1 MTVTTT
7 SLSAAAPAPVVP
19 DGIGVLTFGSLATPA
34 TLIDG
39 KAVAA
44 AERAAVAEDAASFL
58 FRHGRKPGLATV
70 IVGDDEASRV
80 YVASKHRACEQAGI
94 ESFGYELTAGASR
107 AEVLGLIDSL
117 NADPAVDGI
126 LCQLPVPKHLDG
138 TEIAARVAPHKDVDG
153 LNPSSAGA
161 LALGLPGLRPCTPLG
176 VMRLLES
183 TGQELRGLN
192 ATVIGASN
200 LVGKPV
206 GHLLLQAGATVT
218 QCHIDTRDVAAACRS
233 ADVLVVAC
241 GVPGLVRGEW
251 IKPGAIVIDVGINR
265 LESGLVGDVAFDEA
279 LQVAGWITPVPGGVG
294 PMTIAMLLRNT
305 LQAAWGLAHAGR
317 S

>member
-1 MTVTTT
+1 MGTATH
-7 SLSAAAPAPVVP
+7 SRHPLPAPVVP
-19 DGIGVLTFGSLATPA
+19 DGVGVLTFASLATPA
-34 TLIDG
+34 TIIDG

-58 FRHGRKPGLATV
+58 FRHGRQPGLATL
-70 IVGDDEASRV
+70 IVGAV
-80 YVASKHRACEQAGI
+80 YVTSKHRACEEAGI
-94 ESFGYELTAGASR
+94 ASYKFELSAGASR
-107 AEVLGLIDSL
+107 AEVLNLIDDL
-117 NADPAVDGI
+117 NADPSVDGI

-138 TEIAARVAPHKDVDG
+138 IEIAARVAPHKDVDG
-153 LNPSSAGA
+153 LNPASAGA

-183 TGQELRGLN
+183 TGEDLRSLN
-192 ATVIGASN
+192 ATVVGASN

-206 GHLLLQAGATVT
+206 AQLLLQAGATVT
-218 QCHIDTRDVAAACRS
+218 QCHIDTRDLASAVRS
-233 ADVLVVAC
+233 ADVLVFAA
-241 GVPGLVRGEW
+241 GVPGLIRGSW

-279 LQVAGWITPVPGGVG
+279 LEVAGWITPVPGGVG

-305 LQAAWGLAHAGR
+305 LQAAWDVSKRAA
-317 S
+317 

>member
-1 MTVTTT
+1 MMRT
-7 SLSAAAPAPVVP
+7 AIADRAPAAPTQAVP
-19 DGIGVLTFGSLATPA
+19 DGIGVLTFSSLATPA

-44 AERAAVAEDAASFL
+44 AERAAVAADAASFL

-70 IVGDDEASRV
+70 IIGDDPASRV
-80 YVASKHRACEQAGI
+80 YVANKHRACEEAGV
-94 ESFGYELTAGASR
+94 ESYAHELPADASR
-107 AEVLGLIDSL
+107 DEVLGLIDSL

-153 LNPSSAGA
+153 LNPASAGA

-183 TGQELRGLN
+183 TGQQLRGLN

-206 GHLLLQAGATVT
+206 AQLLLQAGATVT
-218 QCHIDTRDVAAACRS
+218 QCHIDTRDLASACRT
-233 ADVLVVAC
+233 ADILVVAV
-241 GVPGLVRGEW
+241 GVPGLVRGDW

-265 LESGLVGDVAFDEA
+265 LASGIVGDVDFEEA
-279 LQVAGWITPVPGGVG
+279 LEMAGWITPVPGGVG

-305 LQAAWGLAHAGR
+305 LQAAWDVSKRA
-317 S
+317 

>member
-1 MTVTTT
+1 MGTATHTRHP
-7 SLSAAAPAPVVP
+7 APAPIVP
-19 DGIGVLTFGSLATPA
+19 DGVGVLTFASLATPA
-34 TLIDG
+34 TIIDG

-58 FRHGRKPGLATV
+58 FRHGRQPGLATL
-70 IVGDDEASRV
+70 IVGDDAASSV
-80 YVASKHRACEQAGI
+80 YVASKHRACEEAGI
-94 ESFGYELTAGASR
+94 ASYKFELNAGASR
-107 AEVLGLIDSL
+107 AEILNLIDEL
-117 NADPAVDGI
+117 NADPSVDGI

-138 TEIAARVAPHKDVDG
+138 IEIAARVAPHKDVDG
-153 LNPSSAGA
+153 LNPASAGA

-183 TGQELRGLN
+183 TGEELRGLN
-192 ATVIGASN
+192 ATVVGASN

-206 GHLLLQAGATVT
+206 AQLLLQAGATVT
-218 QCHIDTRDVAAACRS
+218 QCHIDTRDVAVACRS
-233 ADVLVVAC
+233 ADVIVVAA
-241 GVPGLVRGEW
+241 GVPGLIRGSW

-279 LQVAGWITPVPGGVG
+279 LEVAGWITPVPGGVG

-305 LQAAWGLAHAGR
+305 LQAAWDVSKRAA
-317 S
+317 

>member
-1 MTVTTT
+1 MGTATHTRHP
-7 SLSAAAPAPVVP
+7 APAPIAP
-19 DGIGVLTFGSLATPA
+19 DGVGVLTFASLVTPA

-44 AERAAVAEDAASFL
+44 AERASVAADAASFL
-58 FRHGRKPGLATV
+58 FRHGRQPGLATV
-70 IVGDDEASRV
+70 IVGDDAASSV
-80 YVASKHRACEQAGI
+80 YVASKHRACEEAGI
-94 ESFGYELTAGASR
+94 ASYAFELGADASR
-107 AEVLGLIDSL
+107 VEVLNLIDEL
-117 NADPAVDGI
+117 NANPAVDGI

-138 TEIAARVAPHKDVDG
+138 IEIAARVAPYKDVDG
-153 LNPSSAGA
+153 LNPASAGA

-192 ATVIGASN
+192 ATVVGASN

-206 GHLLLQAGATVT
+206 GQLLLQAGATVT
-218 QCHIDTRDVAAACRS
+218 QCHIDTRDLAGACRT
-233 ADVLVVAC
+233 ADVLVVAA
-241 GVPGLVRGEW
+241 GVPGLVRGDW

-265 LESGLVGDVAFDEA
+265 LPGGLVGDVAFDEA
-279 LQVAGWITPVPGGVG
+279 LEVAGWITPVPGGVG

-305 LQAAWGLAHAGR
+305 LQAAWDVSKRA
-317 S
+317 

>member
-1 MTVTTT
+1 MTRTVPAIRA
-7 SLSAAAPAPVVP
+7 LQAPAPAVP
-19 DGIGVLTFGSLATPA
+19 DGIGVLTFSSLATPA

-44 AERAAVAEDAASFL
+44 AERAAVAADAASFL

-70 IVGDDEASRV
+70 IIGADPASAV
-80 YVASKHRACEQAGI
+80 YVAGKHRACDEAGI
-94 ESFGYELTAGASR
+94 ESLGYELGADASR
-107 AEVLGLIDSL
+107 EEVLGLIDSL
-117 NADPAVDGI
+117 NANPLVDGI

-138 TEIAARVAPHKDVDG
+138 TEIAARVVPHKDVDG
-153 LNPSSAGA
+153 LNPASAGA

-183 TGQELRGLN
+183 TGQPLRGLN
-192 ATVIGASN
+192 ATVVGASN

-206 GHLLLQAGATVT
+206 AQLLLQAGATVS
-218 QCHIDTRDVAAACRS
+218 QAHIDTRDVAAVCRT
-233 ADVLVVAC
+233 ADVLVVAV
-241 GVPGLVRGEW
+241 GVPGLVRGNW

-265 LESGLVGDVAFDEA
+265 LATGLVGDVSFDEA
-279 LQVAGWITPVPGGVG
+279 LDVAGWITPVPGGVG

-305 LQAAWGLAHAGR
+305 MQAAWDISR
-317 S
+317 RVF

>member
-1 MTVTTT
+1 METVTITT
-7 SLSAAAPAPVVP
+7 AAAPAPVAP
-19 DGIGVLTFGSLATPA
+19 DGIGVLTFSSLATPA

-44 AERAAVAEDAASFL
+44 AERADVAAEAASFL

-70 IVGDDEASRV
+70 IIGADPASAV
-80 YVASKHRACEQAGI
+80 YVAGKHRACDAAGI
-94 ESFGYELTAGASR
+94 ESFGYELPADASR
-107 AEVLGLIDSL
+107 EEVLGLIDSL
-117 NADPAVDGI
+117 NANPAIDGI

-153 LNPSSAGA
+153 LNPASAGA

-183 TGQELRGLN
+183 TGQALRGLN
-192 ATVIGASN
+192 ATVVGASN

-206 GHLLLQAGATVT
+206 AQLLLQAGATVS
-218 QCHIDTRDVAAACRS
+218 QCHIDTRDVAAICRT
-233 ADVLVVAC
+233 ADVLVIAV
-241 GVPGLVRGEW
+241 GVPGLVRGDW

-265 LESGLVGDVAFDEA
+265 LATGLVGDVAFDEA
-279 LQVAGWITPVPGGVG
+279 LDVAGWITPVPGGVG

-305 LQAAWGLAHAGR
+305 MQAAWDISR
-317 S
+317 RVF

>member
-7 SLSAAAPAPVVP
+7 SLPAAAPAPVVP
-19 DGIGVLTFGSLATPA
+19 DGIGVLTFSSLATPA

-39 KAVAA
+39 KAVAE
-44 AERAAVAEDAASFL
+44 AERAGVASDAASFL
-58 FRHGRKPGLATV
+58 FRHGRRPGLATV
-70 IVGDDEASRV
+70 IVGEDPASRV
-80 YVASKHRACEQAGI
+80 YVASKHRACEEAGI
-94 ESFGYELTAGASR
+94 ESFGYELTENASR

-117 NADPAVDGI
+117 NANPAVDGI
-126 LCQLPVPKHLDG
+126 LCQLPLPKHLDG

-153 LNPSSAGA
+153 LNPASAGA

-183 TGQELRGLN
+183 TGQPLRGLN
-192 ATVIGASN
+192 ATVVGASN
-200 LVGKPV
+200 LVGKPLAQ
-206 GHLLLQAGATVT
+206 LLLQAGATVT
-218 QCHIDTRDVAAACRS
+218 QCHIDTRDVAVACRT
-233 ADVLVVAC
+233 ADVLVAAA
-241 GVPGLVRGEW
+241 GVPGLIRGGW
-251 IKPGAIVIDVGINR
+251 LKPGAIVVDVGINR

-305 LQAAWGLAHAGR
+305 MQAAWGLI
-317 S
+317 